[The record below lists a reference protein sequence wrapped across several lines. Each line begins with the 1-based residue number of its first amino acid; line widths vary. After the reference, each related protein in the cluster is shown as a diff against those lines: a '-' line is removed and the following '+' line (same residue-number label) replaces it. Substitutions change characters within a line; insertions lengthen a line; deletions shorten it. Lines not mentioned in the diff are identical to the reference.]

1 MKKTLLLSV
10 LIASAVT
17 LMAQE
22 QKEVMTGASYVNDVY
37 YNLENGIDTIVAREN
52 WDLGFTTSNFSISIL
67 ANTAAGVEVYTYP
80 MGDTAD
86 WETLDTTGME
96 WSSLYNS
103 IETFDEGAFSAHAT
117 EHPDYGWGI
126 YNDFTHMITGDSLFV
141 IKTVSGTYKKL
152 DIILRNPM
160 ANTWEFKYANLD
172 GTDEKSEL
180 LTLGEYN
187 AKSFVYYSIDN
198 QEMVDREPAKD
209 SWDLLFT
216 RYWDYT
222 IPYLVSGVL
231 TNENHMV
238 AQEVKEE
245 GLDQST
251 FVSYDEAAFSPD
263 ISILGS
269 DWKSFNMGTF
279 TYDVDTTTVF
289 FLKKY
294 GETDS
299 TYYKLY
305 FTGFD
310 YTVGKYTLMQ
320 EELSLVSAPGPGLIQ
335 LLEVYPNPASE
346 YLNVVFD
353 HAGETTLQI
362 MDMTGRMVH
371 SRLIKAGGLTSL
383 TLDINDLKPGLF
395 FLRVD
400 TGAETGVLRFI
411 KE

>member
-1 MKKTLLLSV
+1 
-10 LIASAVT
+10 
-17 LMAQE
+17 
-22 QKEVMTGASYVNDVY
+22 
-37 YNLENGIDTIVAREN
+37 
-52 WDLGFTTSNFSISIL
+52 
-67 ANTAAGVEVYTYP
+67 
-80 MGDTAD
+80 
-86 WETLDTTGME
+86 
-96 WSSLYNS
+96 
-103 IETFDEGAFSAHAT
+103 
-117 EHPDYGWGI
+117 
-126 YNDFTHMITGDSLFV
+126 
-141 IKTVSGTYKKL
+141 
-152 DIILRNPM
+152 
-160 ANTWEFKYANLD
+160 
-172 GTDEKSEL
+172 
-180 LTLGEYN
+180 
-187 AKSFVYYSIDN
+187 
-198 QEMVDREPAKD
+198 MVDREPAKD

-251 FVSYDEAAFSPD
+251 FVSYEEAAFTPD

-294 GETDS
+294 GEADS

-310 YTVGKYTLMQ
+310 YTVGKYTFMQ

-346 YLNVVFD
+346 YINVVFD

-383 TLDINDLKPGLF
+383 ILDINQLKPGLY
-395 FLRVD
+395 FLRAD
-400 TGAETGVLRFI
+400 TGAETGVRRFI